1 MSTKHHTVSPATQIF
16 NPQVERAIP
25 ASTSQLH
32 SITAIL
38 LVFSSHPTGGRRL
51 SWPGLPVTHFPGQL
65 LSGCVRWLVRYL
77 HVAGWCQ
84 LGSYLLQLSLSSLTK
99 WPLMEGM
106 SQPLCRLSIAQV
118 EIWPLTCLTH
128 THTHIHTQPFYGS
141 LDFVQDNP
149 GEPIPESTFRHLL
162 DFLEQ
167 NEDNTDRCTNNLE
180 GLPPHPDYL
189 VPQPLPSPPFL
200 HRMPFLTQP
209 SQFILAWTGTKYAG
223 LHTRWL
229 TCLKEGNMATNL
241 LVRTSVANWQ
251 LYNVYNCIITHR
263 PQCYPVHCACIGTD
277 ITHFGSCNQTKTL
290 CLYLPP
296 F

>member
-118 EIWPLTCLTH
+118 EIWPLTCITH
-128 THTHIHTQPFYGS
+128 THTHTHTHTTILRLSGLCPGQPGWA
-141 LDFVQDNP
+141 
-149 GEPIPESTFRHLL
+149 
-162 DFLEQ
+162 
-167 NEDNTDRCTNNLE
+167 NTRK
-180 GLPPHPDYL
+180 YIS
-189 VPQPLPSPPFL
+189 PSSGFSGAKW
-200 HRMPFLTQP
+200 R
-209 SQFILAWTGTKYAG
+209 
-223 LHTRWL
+223 
-229 TCLKEGNMATNL
+229 
-241 LVRTSVANWQ
+241 
-251 LYNVYNCIITHR
+251 
-263 PQCYPVHCACIGTD
+263 
-277 ITHFGSCNQTKTL
+277 
-290 CLYLPP
+290 
-296 F
+296 